1 VVAVATATME
11 TVVATTACRA
21 RLSGVLSSCNGGSR
35 SRHVIGDEDG
45 QFGL

>member
-1 VVAVATATME
+1 LVAVAIAMME
-11 TVVATTACRA
+11 TVVAMTACRA